1 METWSIIVNS
11 PEIECQYGREY
22 SARTDTVVSGIT
34 GLFSYGGGFSTWRLS
49 QFGVMTR
56 IERGFAILLLLS
68 DGSTVTA
75 SALAR
80 RFEVSVRTIY
90 RDVEMLSATGVPVY
104 AERGTSGGYRL
115 LEGFFMPPVSFN
127 RGETVAMLLSLA
139 VARALK
145 VPPFAAALESAERKL
160 VAALPRHLRPLLAET
175 RRLIG
180 FERAATDAFHPE
192 LPAPASA
199 AADDANEA
207 RAVETFLT
215 AVLDG
220 TRVRFAY
227 RSPYR
232 AGGAAAEIEAEPF
245 GLLWDRDRWYLIG
258 RPIEAGAG
266 QRLWRADRVREIA
279 GSTLRA
285 GAAGRF
291 DVRDH
296 LDRRWLRDAMAQWA
310 RSSPVRIRMPR
321 HQAERL
327 AADWYFRFAR
337 FEPGG
342 AGMTVMTY
350 GENDRA
356 SVLELV
362 RWLGPGAELLEPAAW
377 RATLR
382 DELRAMA
389 KNYGRP

>member
-1 METWSIIVNS
+1 
-11 PEIECQYGREY
+11 
-22 SARTDTVVSGIT
+22 
-34 GLFSYGGGFSTWRLS
+34 
-49 QFGVMTR
+49 MTR

-68 DGSTVTA
+68 DGSLIAATE
-75 SALAR
+75 LAR

-90 RDVEMLSATGVPVY
+90 RDIEMLSATGVPVY
-104 AERGTSGGYRL
+104 AERGASGGYRL

-127 RGETVAMLLSLA
+127 RGEAVAVLLALA
-139 VARALK
+139 LARALK
-145 VPPFAAALESAERKL
+145 VPPFAGALESAERKL
-160 VAALPRHLRPLLAET
+160 VAALPSHLRPLLAET

-192 LPAPASA
+192 LPTPVAGEGAENAS
-199 AADDANEA
+199 EA
-207 RAVETFLT
+207 RAVEIFLN

-220 TRVRFAY
+220 TRVRFTY

-232 AGGAAAEIEAEPF
+232 AGGAAAQIEAEPF

-258 RPIEAGAG
+258 QPVAAIGARQSGG
-266 QRLWRADRVREIA
+266 QRLWRADRIGEIGA
-279 GSTLRA
+279 STLRA
-285 GAAGRF
+285 NAAPRF
-291 DVRDH
+291 DVRHH
-296 LDRRWLRDAMAQWA
+296 LGRAWLRDAMAQWA
-310 RSSPVRIRMPR
+310 RSSPVKIRMTR

-327 AADWYFRFAR
+327 AADWYFRFAQ
-337 FEPGG
+337 FEPSG
-342 AGMTVMTY
+342 ADETVMTY

-389 KNYGRP
+389 AVYA

>member
-1 METWSIIVNS
+1 
-11 PEIECQYGREY
+11 
-22 SARTDTVVSGIT
+22 
-34 GLFSYGGGFSTWRLS
+34 
-49 QFGVMTR
+49 MTR

-127 RGETVAMLLSLA
+127 RGETVAMLLGLA

-192 LPAPASA
+192 LPPPSA
-199 AADDANEA
+199 AADNASEA
-207 RAVETFLT
+207 RAVEIFLA

-258 RPIEAGAG
+258 RPVETGARGAG
-266 QRLWRADRVREIA
+266 QRLWRADRVGEIV

-285 GAAGRF
+285 SAAGRF

-296 LDRRWLRDAMAQWA
+296 LGRRWLRGAMAQWA
-310 RSSPVRIRMPR
+310 RSSPVRIRMR
-321 HQAERL
+321 NRQAERL

-382 DELRAMA
+382 DELSQMA
-389 KNYGRP
+389 TAYGEGVGL

>member
-1 METWSIIVNS
+1 
-11 PEIECQYGREY
+11 
-22 SARTDTVVSGIT
+22 
-34 GLFSYGGGFSTWRLS
+34 
-49 QFGVMTR
+49 MTR

-68 DGSTVTA
+68 DGSMITA

-90 RDVEMLSATGVPVY
+90 RDIEMLSATGVPIY

-139 VARALK
+139 LTRSLK

-192 LPAPASA
+192 LPAPSV
-199 AADDANEA
+199 DAENAGEA

-220 TRVRFAY
+220 TWVRFAY

-232 AGGAAAEIEAEPF
+232 DGGAATDIDAEPF

-258 RPIEAGAG
+258 RPVGVESRRGPA
-266 QRLWRADRVREIA
+266 QRLWRADRVGEIMA
-279 GSTLRA
+279 STLRA
-285 GAAGRF
+285 SAAGRF
-291 DVRDH
+291 DVRRH
-296 LDRRWLRDAMAQWA
+296 LGRQWLGDAMTQWA
-310 RSSPVRIRMPR
+310 RSSPVRIRMHR
-321 HQAERL
+321 HQADRL
-327 AADWYFRFAR
+327 AADWYFSFAR
-337 FEPGG
+337 FEPSGPDSV
-342 AGMTVMTY
+342 VMTY

-362 RWLGPGAELLEPAAW
+362 RWLGPGAELLEPVAW

-382 DELRAMA
+382 DELRTIAETYEDESTMLAGSPA
-389 KNYGRP
+389 KRR